1 MNRRNFLK
9 MAGVGT
15 VLLGG
20 GGYFYLDLNGDSN
33 TIDITQSSTL
43 AADWLKIESDAS
55 NSNICIV
62 QNDGGTSTSC

>member
-1 MNRRNFLK
+1 MTLTK
-9 MAGVGT
+9 SGYGVSSSD
-15 VLLGG
+15 

-33 TIDITQSSTL
+33 TLSITQSSTL

-55 NSNICIV
+55 NSNICII